1 MSSFVEL
8 LHRDSPGCV
17 DVYQPAAEREG
28 HFSGGRCFS
37 VCAPSSEAPSV
48 RKRCSRQHDGAAP
61 NGAPAA
67 LAGFQL
73 LPQMVP
79 GCTLRLAQHNLSA
92 VDDFVN
98 EQVQRLRQIQDWRD
112 GRAVPA
118 VAPAGFMQKL
128 RAILVIALAS
138 SACADTPRSGTTYR
152 SGTHLPALD
161 RGCSER
167 STAGRSHMP
176 VCASALT
183 RAQQRGAVRCC
194 RSGVTYPN
202 PSPIPH
208 KSSPNPTLILP

>member
-1 MSSFVEL
+1 MDGSTAQRRDERRGGYRVSALLAHPLHRTLPASSRASLACLTPALCAVCVLPTNLWSASSHHMSSFVEL

-28 HFSGGRCFS
+28 HFKGGRCFS

-67 LAGFQL
+67 PAGFQL

-79 GCTLRLAQHNLSA
+79 GCTLRLAQHNLST

-118 VAPAGFMQKL
+118 VARAAQSAVHATPMQ
-128 RAILVIALAS
+128 
-138 SACADTPRSGTTYR
+138 
-152 SGTHLPALD
+152 
-161 RGCSER
+161 
-167 STAGRSHMP
+167 
-176 VCASALT
+176 
-183 RAQQRGAVRCC
+183 
-194 RSGVTYPN
+194 
-202 PSPIPH
+202 
-208 KSSPNPTLILP
+208 TLLQV